1 MNIRRVLA
9 FVIGGVTG
17 LFLTRKLQ
25 RSNQK
30 TMSVTFSQKDNALDV
45 APTNMR
51 RFSEREQKAIQLM
64 INGTNGDYSYLL
76 INVYND
82 IFYQKKVEFRHGKD
96 KSWLVF
102 YRASMNEVAHNEF
115 LEIENEIM
123 EISLLISYLRGN
135 GLIYLIENTSV
146 NELDSVGGFLKDGLG
161 EILMEIDSNIANIL
175 YESLNHRVFVGYTL
189 RDIASNNFKSIEVRT
204 LDEAKRQAEAAT
216 IQAQEAAE
224 QTKTAKKQT
233 WLSYLAIFIAI
244 AAIIIGVFSSIW
256 VAKNVV
262 MDVKVDSTQVEA
274 VTRQLNEIGNK
285 VDSLNTTLFL
295 LMQVSKEKQEQTNS
309 NKDKKHQ

>member
-1 MNIRRVLA
+1 MVKMFN
-9 FVIGGVTG
+9 G
-17 LFLTRKLQ
+17 
-25 RSNQK
+25 K
-30 TMSVTFSQKDNALDV
+30 TQEVKSRYPNSIDKTKGEYS
-45 APTNMR
+45 TNMR
-51 RFSEREQKAIQLM
+51 RFSKREQKAIQLM

-102 YRASMNEVAHNEF
+102 YRASMNEVDHKEF

-123 EISLLISYLRGN
+123 EVSLLISYLRGN

-146 NELDSVGGFLKDGLG
+146 NELDTVGGFLKDGLR
-161 EILMEIDSNIANIL
+161 EILMELDSNIATIL
-175 YESLNHRVFVGYTL
+175 FESLNHRVFVGYTL
-189 RDIASNNFKSIEVRT
+189 RDIASNDFKSIEERT
-204 LDEAKRQAEAAT
+204 LDEAKRQADAAT

-233 WLSYLAIFIAI
+233 WLSYLAIIIAI
-244 AAIIIGVFSSIW
+244 AAIIIGVFSNIW

-262 MDVKVDSTQVEA
+262 MDVKVDRTQVE
-274 VTRQLNEIGNK
+274 TFIRLLDWIGNK
-285 VDSLNTTLFL
+285 VDSLNTTSLL
-295 LMQVSKEKQEQTNS
+295 LMQVAQEKQGQTYS
-309 NKDKKHQ
+309 KMDKKHQ

>member
-1 MNIRRVLA
+1 
-9 FVIGGVTG
+9 
-17 LFLTRKLQ
+17 
-25 RSNQK
+25 
-30 TMSVTFSQKDNALDV
+30 MSVTFSQKDNALDV